1 MNIQNFRYC
10 GLILLLLVPALI
22 SCSAN
27 KLALKMVGDA
37 LSSTTAGTAITGDED
52 PELVGDALPFAL
64 KLYDILIEK
73 GSDNP
78 GLYLAAGSGFI
89 MYSNAYV
96 QGPADMLP
104 DHEFEK
110 KDRMTVRSKKL
121 YIRGRDYVLKGLDL
135 KYPGFAASIDGG
147 TPKDLLAGMK
157 TDDVPYLY
165 WAGAGWM
172 AAYAADPFDVGVGVG
187 VKNAAA
193 MMETALRLDETFG
206 GGSIHEFFISY
217 YGSLPQSM
225 GGSEEKARYHFKRA
239 VEISRGLKASPYV
252 ALASTV
258 SVKNQNM
265 KEFVELL
272 NKALAVDVS
281 EKTDTR
287 LANIIAQRKARWLL
301 DHREDKILS
310 ETPKGVKKK

>member
-1 MNIQNFRYC
+1 MNIKTLRYC
-10 GLILLLLVPALI
+10 CFILLLASALA
-22 SCSAN
+22 SCSGN
-27 KLALKMVGDA
+27 KLALKLVGNA
-37 LSSTTAGTAITGDED
+37 LSSTASGTALTGDDD

-64 KLYDILIEK
+64 KLYEILIEK

-89 MYSNAYV
+89 MYSNAFV
-96 QGPADMLP
+96 QGPAELLP
-104 DHEFEK
+104 DQEFEK
-110 KDRMTVRSKKL
+110 KEKMIVRSKKL
-121 YIRGRDYVLKGLDL
+121 YLRGRDYVLQGIEL
-135 KYPGFAASIDGG
+135 KHSGFAKSLDNG
-147 TPKDLLAGMK
+147 TLHDLLASMK
-157 TDDVPYLY
+157 ADDVPYLY

-187 VKNAAA
+187 VRNAAA
-193 MMETALRLDETFG
+193 MMEAALGLDEAFG

-225 GGSEEKARYHFKRA
+225 GGSEEKARHHFKRA
-239 VEISRGLKASPYV
+239 VELSKGLKASPYV

-272 NKALAVDVS
+272 NRALAVDVS

-287 LANIIAQRKARWLL
+287 LANILAQRKARWLL
-301 DHREDKILS
+301 EHRDDRILS
-310 ETPKGVKKK
+310 DTPKGVKKK

>member
-1 MNIQNFRYC
+1 MNIHALRSC
-10 GLILLLLVPALI
+10 CLILLLFPALV

-37 LSSTTAGTAITGDED
+37 LSSTASGTALTGDDD

-64 KLYDILIEK
+64 KLYEILIEK

-96 QGPADMLP
+96 QGPADMLS
-104 DHEFEK
+104 DQEFEK
-110 KDRMTVRSKKL
+110 KERMTARSKKL
-121 YIRGRDYVLKGLDL
+121 YLRGRDYVMQGLEL
-135 KYPGFAASIDGG
+135 KYPGFAASMDGSTLPDILG
-147 TPKDLLAGMK
+147 KMK

-165 WAGAGWM
+165 WTGAGWM
-172 AAYAADPFDVGVGVG
+172 AAYASDPFDVGVGVG
-187 VKNAAA
+187 VKSATA
-193 MMETALRLDETFG
+193 MMEAALRLDDGFG

-225 GGSEEKARYHFKRA
+225 GGSEEKARFHFKRA
-239 VEISRGLKASPYV
+239 VEISGGKKASPYV
-252 ALASTV
+252 SLASTV

-272 NKALAVDVS
+272 NRALAVDVS
-281 EKTDTR
+281 EKNDTR
-287 LANIIAQRKARWLL
+287 LANILAQRRARWLL
-301 DHREDKILS
+301 DHRDDRILS
-310 ETPKGVKKK
+310 DVPKGVKKK